1 VGEPGH
7 SSSPFATVSMAE
19 ILLAQDLWK
28 EAAEVVE
35 VLAARELVDPR
46 LHELKRRIEQR
57 SLRGELEQRPVDA
70 AGRDRIALAL
80 TDAGLGLTWELT
92 DAGLALA
99 RRSVRYSGVTIV
111 RLFTAVAGPRG
122 VRTGTRDIEV
132 ELPAGEL
139 DLLGVPSSA
148 VYVAAAGYLG
158 RNGVFAPLA
167 RSETVGGTVGSAP

>member
-7 SSSPFATVSMAE
+7 SGSPFVTVSMAE

-35 VLAARELVDPR
+35 VLAAREPVDPR
-46 LHELKRRIEQR
+46 VPELMRRLEQR
-57 SLRGELEQRPVDA
+57 SLQGELEQRPVDA
-70 AGRDRIALAL
+70 EGRDRIALAL
-80 TDAGLGLTWELT
+80 TAAGLHLTWELT

-99 RRSVRYSGVTIV
+99 RRSVRYSGVMIV

-122 VRTGTRDIEV
+122 VRSGTRDIEV
-132 ELPAGEL
+132 ALPAGEI
-139 DLLGVPSSA
+139 DLSGVPLSA
-148 VYVAAAGYLG
+148 VCVAAAGYLG

-167 RSETVGGTVGSAP
+167 RSETVGGVVGGAP